1 MRKNGRLFIIL
12 GVGLACLAVALAF
25 LMFQNAGQS
34 QAVEKAPVTV
44 KVVTVTKDIPAHQ
57 KFVEADLGEET
68 VDKDLLT
75 GGEAFAKSEVLGSA
89 PKVGLIKG
97 QRIKKGDLETGGLS
111 NDIAPGKRAVTIPA
125 DKLNQAAGLLRDS
138 DHIDLV
144 FSTKVTLS
152 YVLPTRPLEIDTAT
166 AAEAEI
172 KPILPVSPPG
182 EPSAYPYPGEPGSRF
197 KIQGQGGKGDPVS
210 KVILQDIKVLRVV
223 AAPTQQ
229 QGQQQQ
235 QQQQAA
241 AQTDMLI
248 LELTNEQAEV
258 MKFIL
263 DNGATYSFAVR
274 GKDDHEPVQ
283 SSGITF
289 DVLITNY
296 QLPTPKSVRLPGETR
311 P

>member
-34 QAVEKAPVTV
+34 KAVEKAPVTV
-44 KVVTVTKDIPAHQ
+44 KVVTVMKDIPAHQ

-75 GGEAFAKSEVLGSA
+75 GGEALAKSEVLGYA

-97 QRIKKGDLETGGLS
+97 QRIKKGDLESGGLS

-138 DHIDLV
+138 DYIDLV
-144 FSTKVTLS
+144 FSTKISLS
-152 YVLPTRPLEIDTAT
+152 YVLPTRPIEIDTAT
-166 AAEAEI
+166 AAEVDI
-172 KPILPVSPPG
+172 KAVLPVSPPG
-182 EPSAYPYPGEPGSRF
+182 DPASYPYPGEPGSRF
-197 KIQGQGGKGDPVS
+197 KIQGPGGKGDPVS

-223 AAPTQQ
+223 AAPAQQ

-235 QQQQAA
+235 QQAAPQA
-241 AQTDMLI
+241 DMLI
-248 LELTNEQAEV
+248 LELTNEQAEL

-263 DNGATYSFAVR
+263 DNGATYSFAIR
-274 GKDDHEPVQ
+274 GKDDHEPVT
-283 SSGITF
+283 STGITF

-296 QLPTPKSVRLPGETR
+296 QLPTPKSVRLPGEKQ

>member
-34 QAVEKAPVTV
+34 RAVEKAPVTV
-44 KVVTVTKDIPAHQ
+44 KIVTVTKDVAAHKQ
-57 KFVEADLGEET
+57 FTEADLGEET
-68 VDKDLLT
+68 VDKDLLS
-75 GGEAFAKSEVLGSA
+75 GGEVFTKSEVLGSA

-97 QRIKKGDLETGGLS
+97 QRVKKGDLETGGLS
-111 NDIAPGKRAVTIPA
+111 NDIAAGKRAVTIPA
-125 DKLNQAAGLLRDS
+125 DHLNLAAGLLRDS
-138 DHIDLV
+138 DYIDLV

-152 YVLPTRPLEIDTAT
+152 YVLPSRPIEVDTAT
-166 AAEAEI
+166 AADVEF
-172 KPILPVSPPG
+172 KPTLPASPPSD
-182 EPSAYPYPGEPGSRF
+182 PSSYAYPGEPGSRF
-197 KIQGQGGKGDPVS
+197 KIQGQDKKGDPVS

-223 AAPTQQ
+223 AAPAPQQ
-229 QGQQQQ
+229 NQQQQ
-235 QQQQAA
+235 QQEQAA
-241 AQTDMLI
+241 PKADVLI

-263 DNGATYSFAVR
+263 DNGATYSFAIR
-274 GKDDHEPVQ
+274 AKDDHEPVQ

-296 QLPTPKSVRLPGETR
+296 QLPTPKSVRLPGEKQ

>member
-34 QAVEKAPVTV
+34 KAVEKAPVTV
-44 KVVTVTKDIPAHQ
+44 KVVTVVKDVAAHQ

-68 VDKDLLT
+68 VDKDLLS

-89 PKVGLIKG
+89 PKLGMIKG
-97 QRIKKGDLETGGLS
+97 QRVKKGDLETGGLS

-125 DKLNQAAGLLRDS
+125 DHLNLAAGLLRDS
-138 DHIDLV
+138 DYIDLV

-152 YVLPTRPLEIDTAT
+152 YVLPTRPIEVDTAT

-172 KPILPVSPPG
+172 KAILPVSPPG
-182 EPSAYPYPGEPGSRF
+182 DPSAYTYPGEPGSRF

-235 QQQQAA
+235 QQQAAPQAA
-241 AQTDMLI
+241 MLI

-296 QLPTPKSVRLPGETR
+296 QLPTPKSVRLPGEKQ

>member
-44 KVVTVTKDIPAHQ
+44 KVVTVTKDIAAHQ
-57 KFVEADLGEET
+57 KFVESDLGEET

-75 GGEAFAKSEVLGSA
+75 GGEAFTKSEVLGSA

-97 QRIKKGDLETGGLS
+97 QRVKKGDLETGGLS
-111 NDIAPGKRAVTIPA
+111 NDIAAGKRAVTIPA
-125 DKLNQAAGLLRDS
+125 DHLNLAAGLLRDS
-138 DHIDLV
+138 DYIDLV
-144 FSTKVTLS
+144 FSTKVSLS
-152 YVLPTRPLEIDTAT
+152 YVLPTRPIEIDTAT

-172 KPILPVSPPG
+172 KAVLPVSAPG
-182 EPSAYPYPGEPGSRF
+182 DPAAYVYPGEPGSRF

-235 QQQQAA
+235 QQQATPQS
-241 AQTDMLI
+241 DMLI

-289 DVLITNY
+289 DVLVTNY
-296 QLPTPKSVRLPGETR
+296 QLPTPKSVRLPGEKQ